1 MRASGGW
8 VADKTARHC
17 AARTSLQSEHAGW
30 NPTRVGFGILRAQHG
45 FGDFKGP
52 TYLAPQERLTHT
64 CTVSPKTE
72 VEGHHS
78 LPRSTVMDWKDGER
92 GWFLLLKEACL
103 GCGLN
108 CRAQAFQ
115 RAPTR
120 GLDALR
126 LWICP
131 PFAVWDMFRAQH
143 SFQSPFFCTEILK
156 CNTIL

>member
-1 MRASGGW
+1 MGRRQNS
-8 VADKTARHC
+8 TPLR
-17 AARTSLQSEHAGW
+17 RTHL
-30 NPTRVGFGILRAQHG
+30 PTERTRRMEPNTCWFGILRAQHG

-115 RAPTR
+115 RAPKEASTR
-120 GLDALR
+120 CVFGFVLPL
-126 LWICP
+126 P
-131 PFAVWDMFRAQH
+131 WDMFRAQH